1 MERQVNIQAGEPAMT
16 ERYLCVHGHF
26 YQPPRQNPWLEELE
40 AEASAAPFH
49 DWNERI
55 TAECYAPN
63 AAARIV
69 DGEGRLLEIH
79 NTYTQISFNFGPTL
93 LAWLEKAE
101 PTTYQQIIAADRLS
115 RANRGG
121 HGNAMAQAYN
131 HVIMPL
137 ANRRD
142 KVTQVVWGIGDF
154 QSRFGRLPEGMWL
167 PETAVDLETL
177 DILAQHGMR
186 FTILSPF
193 QAKRVRMPRDK
204 TWSDASNGL
213 IDPSRP
219 YRCRLRSGREIALF
233 FYDGPIAKAIA
244 FDGVLARGE
253 MLIERLMGGFHDER
267 NHTQLVHVA
276 TDGETYGHHHRF
288 GEMALAYALS
298 TMARKNLAT
307 LTNYGQYLERFP
319 PDQLVEIAENT
330 SWSCAH
336 GIERWRS
343 DCGCQTGGEPGW
355 HQRWR
360 QPLREAL
367 DWLRDQLA
375 QLFEDEGRK
384 LLNDPWAARDSYITV
399 ILDRSHAS
407 VERFFQQQARR
418 RLSDAEVIQALKLLE
433 MQRHALLM
441 YTSCAWFF
449 AEISRIE
456 TVQMLAYAAR
466 AIQLAREVAGLELEP
481 GFLERLAAAPS
492 NLPQFTENGRD
503 VYLKLVRPKVATL
516 RTVIANYAISALI
529 EPEVPQQTLGVYDI
543 QEVGAHRDSR
553 GSFTLT
559 TGRVRVQSQLM
570 GESLQAIYAALG
582 SDGHDFRCSVKGYVD
597 TEEYTQSQD
606 ELFRLFTRHS
616 LTEVVRA
623 LDAHFGEEYFTLS
636 HLFPD
641 EQRRIGQQLLAKAL
655 ERFEQHCE
663 EVYRTNQRL
672 IDFVRTRDLP
682 LPDVLRTAAQSSLN
696 AEINLIARQL
706 LAGQLTPGDAA
717 GIIRIHQHEAKR
729 LQCTLNFDQL
739 NRAFEAIIERHIAL
753 LSQDAGHAQIPRQ
766 ALEVAQELKLGLNL
780 WRGQSL
786 FWRYLAGETHSVD
799 LPVMLELGT
808 RLGFNQAV
816 VSKLLDAP
824 PLTPNPVT

>member
-1 MERQVNIQAGEPAMT
+1 MERQVNTQAGEPAMT

-177 DILAQHGMR
+177 DILAEHGMR

-503 VYLKLVRPKVATL
+503 VYLKLVRPMVATL

-717 GIIRIHQHEAKR
+717 GIIRTHQHEAKR

-799 LPVMLELGT
+799 LSVMLELGT